1 MDVPRR
7 SDPPLLVPVRPGA
20 GTLAL
25 RLFRTPAGRRTAV
38 AFTSR
43 DRLAQ
48 VLGDGH
54 AWTWLS
60 EPALRGM
67 IEGLDVAGIVVDPT
81 TVARRR
87 NPRLRVA

>member
-1 MDVPRR
+1 MDVSRR
-7 SDPPLLVPVRPGA
+7 SEPPLLVPVRPGA

-43 DRLAQ
+43 DRLAE

-60 EPALRGM
+60 ETALRGM
-67 IEGLDVAGIVVDPT
+67 IQGLDVAGIVVDPT
-81 TVARRR
+81 AAVRGRD
-87 NPRLRVA
+87 PRLRVA